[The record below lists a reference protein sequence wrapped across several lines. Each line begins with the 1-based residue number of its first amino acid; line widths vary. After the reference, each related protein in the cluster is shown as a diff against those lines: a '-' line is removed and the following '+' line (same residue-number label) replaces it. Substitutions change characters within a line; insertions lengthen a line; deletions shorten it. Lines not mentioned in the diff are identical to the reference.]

1 MYKYIYINV
10 YIYSKDINLT
20 KEEKGKYNNNGLI
33 KIFRNKKSIK
43 YILIINVIN
52 QISSKINYHDNILL
66 NSSEIILKI
75 NKTGMNNIL
84 YKNNLNSEY
93 SCPSSIYLNNTIQ
106 NLTDC
111 TKINIDTPGSIVK
124 LVWNN
129 PLNSTRCLFCS
140 CSNIIEIKFLN
151 FNTSSLTHMGALFQQ
166 CYSLTSVDVSK

>member
-1 MYKYIYINV
+1 MYKYI

-84 YKNNLNSEY
+84 YEERLN
-93 SCPSSIYLNNTIQ
+93 
-106 NLTDC
+106 
-111 TKINIDTPGSIVK
+111 K
-124 LVWNN
+124 
-129 PLNSTRCLFCS
+129 
-140 CSNIIEIKFLN
+140 
-151 FNTSSLTHMGALFQQ
+151 
-166 CYSLTSVDVSK
+166 